1 MYAQITAIQVPLNQM
16 EQLREAIETR
26 YLPVVRARPGFRA
39 GYLLE
44 QVDDQNSAQ
53 LVLFWDDQ
61 AAVENFNR
69 TGMLQASINALAA
82 EMPGVEVRR
91 QGYVVKVAMR
101 ATRTIEGVSG

>member
-1 MYAQITAIQVPLNQM
+1 MYAQVTAIQVPLNQM
-16 EQLREAIETR
+16 EQLRDAIETH

-44 QVDDQNSAQ
+44 QIDDPNSAQ

-61 AAVENFNR
+61 ASVENFNR
-69 TGMLQASINALAA
+69 TGLLQSSINSIAA

-91 QGYVVKVAMR
+91 QGYVVKVAAR
-101 ATRTIEGVSG
+101 ATRAPEVISG